1 MGNLQ
6 TPKPKFHCDTV
17 SEDFTPLGVTVN
29 NKVKIILINRH
40 CDKKDISTACSNE
53 TLEKYFTFLN
63 KRNI

>member
-40 CDKKDISTACSNE
+40 CDKKDILTACSNE
-53 TLEKYFTFLN
+53 TLE
-63 KRNI
+63 